1 MFINYK
7 KMNFFRHISFSNHEN
22 DTLLRSE
29 ISVPSVAVTADLQ
42 GHAVFDHLVVAA
54 SDSES
59 QSVSAHAHSS
69 TFDSAALVAEEAKS
83 PPSLKIEDGLSAL
96 AGLLFLAAF
105 HGSVFV
111 LKHTAV
117 LSLSL
122 LSYVDKDI
130 KEQYTS

>member
-1 MFINYK
+1 
-7 KMNFFRHISFSNHEN
+7 MNFFRHISFSNHDN
-22 DTLLRSE
+22 DTPIRNE
-29 ISVPSVAVTADLQ
+29 IPVPSAAVTADIQ

-54 SDSES
+54 SDSEF
-59 QSVSAHAHSS
+59 QSISMHTDSLS
-69 TFDSAALVAEEAKS
+69 FDFTGIVKEEATS
-83 PPSLKIEDGLSAL
+83 TPSLKIEDGLSAL
-96 AGLLFLAAF
+96 AGLIFLAAF